1 MAEKQDKLVPLTVRF
16 TGPAVE
22 TIRTVAK
29 EHGLSLAEI
38 IRFTMDNK
46 LSEYLGSIQF
56 VDYDQGKDIEKE
68 LHVLI
73 NMTQKVGQELNRIGV
88 NYNQEIKLRHLQERY
103 DAKKMTIDARLQW
116 KKEYDEVVSGQSTL
130 SKDDLEELMTR
141 YEAVAERIGKV
152 LQILNG

>member
-73 NMTQKVGQELNRIGV
+73 KMTQKVGQELNRMPVSNGRK
-88 NYNQEIKLRHLQERY
+88 N
-103 DAKKMTIDARLQW
+103 MTKWYQDNRLSRRKSW
-116 KKEYDEVVSGQSTL
+116 K
-130 SKDDLEELMTR
+130 
-141 YEAVAERIGKV
+141 
-152 LQILNG
+152 N

>member
-103 DAKKMTIDARLQW
+103 DAKKMTMDERLRW
-116 KKEYDEVVSGQSTL
+116 KQEYAEAQYGQSTL
-130 SKDDLEELMTR
+130 SKEELDELLTR
-141 YEAVAERIGKV
+141 YENVSKRVGELLK
-152 LQILNG
+152 ILNS